1 MGLQRL
7 QASSPSGSY
16 SKFQASAS
24 SPPHRGKS
32 LESTIQTSPHSN
44 ALHIHDCRCP
54 FLSTGNRCEKHP
66 HNQYSPTTS
75 SSAREPQLSR
85 PTCRAKSWVC
95 RIHLTPHRNLGFIV
109 LILQMRKG
117 SLKGRN
123 ELLQVTE
130 PISDTVQ
137 TQSCLLMPIS
147 LCRSFPRNSG
157 YSGGKENMTK
167 SRRAIDAVTIRLTTD
182 FRPRG
187 QDAEGEAW
195 EGKEAPFSY

>member
-1 MGLQRL
+1 MGLQWL

-16 SKFQASAS
+16 SKFQAPAS

-32 LESTIQTSPHSN
+32 SESTIQTSPHSN

-54 FLSTGNRCEKHP
+54 PLSTGNRCEKHP

-75 SSAREPQLSR
+75 SSAREPQLSC
-85 PTCRAKSWVC
+85 PNCRAKSWVC
-95 RIHLTPHRNLGFIV
+95 RIQLTPRRNVGFIV
-109 LILQMRKG
+109 LILQMKG
-117 SLKGRN
+117 SLKGRT

-130 PISDTVQ
+130 PISDTRQ
-137 TQSCLLMPIS
+137 TQSCLLTPIS
-147 LCRSFPRNSG
+147 LRRSFPRNSG
-157 YSGGKENMTK
+157 NSGGKENTTK
-167 SRRAIDAVTIRLTTD
+167 SRRAIDAVTVRLTTD

-195 EGKEAPFSY
+195 EGREAPLSY